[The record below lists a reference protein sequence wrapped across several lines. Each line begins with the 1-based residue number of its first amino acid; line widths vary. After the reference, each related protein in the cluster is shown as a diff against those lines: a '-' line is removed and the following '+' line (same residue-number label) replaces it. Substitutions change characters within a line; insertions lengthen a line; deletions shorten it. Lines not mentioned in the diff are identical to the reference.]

1 VPGERRRRIATL
13 ALVALVATSLPSD
26 AFAKAVCPPPPL
38 SAVPGATAEAV
49 AVRLR
54 RQLHRAKQQRA
65 QQRRAAT
72 RRHRAALRQARRIR
86 LVLEDQGATL
96 SFARDRRMLDVPV
109 VIRTTRPIPAGITSS
124 DLRLEAL
131 RDLHRIGDN
140 LISVGRVVPLTS
152 RLRITH
158 ARDRV
163 YFSVCVDGT
172 GLQAGSYSGSITV
185 SGPTRLARVDVPV
198 MVTVKDADFFW
209 QGVVIALLIAG
220 VFLLYKEL
228 RNDSKIRYAD
238 WTADR
243 RATAAR
249 HAESARSEPTG
260 SRWRRW
266 RESTWRRVRPRL
278 TYFFSLQSHYGVD
291 FFLLELCVPLAAAFV
306 AMYGIYASTPAWGE
320 GGIAQWFALI
330 TAAFTA
336 AGVRSLIV
344 AATPEPRLPSGEAQ
358 RRRHAGAAA
367 GAPAAPDQPR
377 PRPRRAARPRPRS
390 RRRR

>member
-1 VPGERRRRIATL
+1 
-13 ALVALVATSLPSD
+13 
-26 AFAKAVCPPPPL
+26 
-38 SAVPGATAEAV
+38 
-49 AVRLR
+49 
-54 RQLHRAKQQRA
+54 
-65 QQRRAAT
+65 
-72 RRHRAALRQARRIR
+72 
-86 LVLEDQGATL
+86 VLEDQGATL

-109 VIRTTRPIPAGITSS
+109 VIRTTRPIPAGIKASE
-124 DLRLEAL
+124 LRLEAL

-198 MVTVKDADFFW
+198 TVTVKDADFFW

-243 RATAAR
+243 HAVAAR
-249 HAESARSEPTG
+249 HAESARSEPAG
-260 SRWRRW
+260 SSWRRW
-266 RESTWRRVRPRL
+266 RVSTWRRVRPRL
-278 TYFFSLQSHYGVD
+278 TYFCSLQSHYGVD

-344 AATPEPRLPSGEAQ
+344 AATPEPRLPSGEPQ
-358 RRRHAGAAA
+358 RRHRVVPVP
-367 GAPAAPDQPR
+367 APPR
-377 PRPRRAARPRPRS
+377 PRPRPRPAVATRPSVPAAVREQVRVVRPARPARAVRARPARALRPARPARPTRLARPARPAATPRPRS